1 MSEGWLGLAWIFFA
15 PSEMMARGGK
25 SKNLKG
31 ENESEK
37 EGLSRLCKGFLSLSL
52 SLSLSLTPL
61 VRSMLTFSAFM
72 VLTRSFS
79 HSSSNYLQKVA
90 AAVESMGLL
99 LSLLMLLTL

>member
-52 SLSLSLTPL
+52 SHSVGSFDAHLLCFHGAYKIFLSL
-61 VRSMLTFSAFM
+61 
-72 VLTRSFS
+72 
-79 HSSSNYLQKVA
+79 
-90 AAVESMGLL
+90 
-99 LSLLMLLTL
+99 